1 MIRITRLKVAGFKN
15 IQNQTFDF
23 TNHNGLTLL
32 IGNNGSGKSNVL
44 EFISDVFKNV
54 FAGETDFKS
63 NFEIEWEA
71 DGNANKLKHYNG
83 HVTEERNGQAASVN
97 NTMDYPK
104 RIVAIY
110 SGESERLWSKFYKPC
125 YDTFISNINQNQQQG
140 ALSVNTVFPRMLY
153 LNRFYWDVALLSLLC
168 SSSQD
173 IQDFLRDGIGIQQVD
188 KITFKFK
195 ERQQY
200 ANFAVSPVLHFVH
213 MIDGKTE
220 YTLDEFKQILDG
232 NNIDAQQLFEYLYI
246 AFSPKNSKIIES
258 VKVRFNTGL
267 FIDDMS
273 EGLKKRLLVRA
284 ALELA
289 GHEDTLYL
297 LDEPD
302 AHVHIDNKVRIIE
315 TIKQFRQHRHIF
327 VTTHSPSVCKDVDAQ
342 SIILMN
348 EGSPEAVNNQ
358 LEAGK
363 KLTTDVVLINMLF
376 TNKHLILTEGKTDIQ
391 YIQKAVSLFAANYP
405 TLAGAVEFVE
415 LSGTDGNADLDF
427 MSKISPVAGRKIIR
441 LVDRDEAGLTC
452 ARTILAKPNWAK
464 TNFTAAVDVPGMQNT
479 KVIMLPVKAGRS
491 NGNDFIIEDYFKEDK
506 IRELTKN
513 YIDSEFQGKNFKGFP
528 AVRDKLKSEMLPA
541 FCQEAEDADME
552 DFRVLLDLL
561 ENTLTA

>member
-1 MIRITRLKVAGFKN
+1 MIRITRMKIVGFKN
-15 IQNQTFDF
+15 IQNQTFDLA
-23 TNHNGLTLL
+23 NHNGLTLL

-44 EFISDVFKNV
+44 EFISDVFKNL
-54 FAGETDFKS
+54 FNGETDFKS

-71 DGNANKLKHYNG
+71 DGNANKVKFYNG
-83 HVTEERNGQAASVN
+83 HLTAERNGSSASVN
-97 NTMDYPK
+97 NTMDFPK
-104 RIVAIY
+104 RVVAIY
-110 SGESERLWSKFYKPC
+110 SGESERLWNTFYKPC

-140 ALSVNTVFPRMLY
+140 ALNVNNVFPKLLY

-168 SSSQD
+168 SDSPD
-173 IQDFLRDGIGIQQVD
+173 VQDFLRNGIGIQHVNN
-188 KITFKFK
+188 IIFKFK
-195 ERQQY
+195 DRQQY
-200 ANFAVSPVLHFVH
+200 ANFAVSPVLQFVY
-213 MIDGKTE
+213 MIDGKTT

-232 NNIDAQQLFEYLYI
+232 AAIDAQRLFEYLYI
-246 AFSPKNSKIIES
+246 AFSPKNSKIIENVS
-258 VKVRFNTGL
+258 VTFNTSL
-267 FIDDMS
+267 TIDDMS

-289 GHEDTLYL
+289 GHEDTLFL

-302 AHVHIDNKVRIIE
+302 AHVHVDNKVRIID

-327 VTTHSPSVCKDVDAQ
+327 VTTHSPSVCKDVDPQ

-348 EGSPEAVNNQ
+348 EGKPEAVDNQ

-363 KLTTDVVLINMLF
+363 KLATDVVLINMLF

-415 LSGTDGNADLDF
+415 LSGTDGDTDLDF
-427 MSKISPVAGRKIIR
+427 MGKIAPIPGRKIIR

-452 ARTILAKPNWAK
+452 ARKIVGNINLKCEDFSTARVIPNIA
-464 TNFTAAVDVPGMQNT
+464 NAS
-479 KVIMLPVKAGRS
+479 VIMLPIKAGVAA
-491 NGNDFIIEDYFKEDK
+491 GGDFLIEDYFKEAK
-506 IRELTKN
+506 VKELSKN
-513 YIDSEFQGKNFKGFP
+513 LIDNEYRGKNFKKFP
-528 AVRDKLKSEMLPA
+528 PVKDRLKSDLLPN
-541 FCQEAEDADME
+541 FCQGAGAADME
-552 DFRVLLDLL
+552 DFRTLLDLL

>member
-15 IQNQTFDF
+15 IQHQTFYF
-23 TNHNGLTLL
+23 SNHNGLTLL

-44 EFISDVFKNV
+44 EFISNVFKNL
-54 FAGETDFKS
+54 FRQEADFRS
-63 NFEIEWEA
+63 NFEIEWDA
-71 DGNANKLKHYNG
+71 DGNMNKVKWYNG
-83 HVTEERNGQAASVN
+83 HLTEERNGSAASVN

-104 RIVAIY
+104 RVVAIY
-110 SGESERLWSKFYKPC
+110 SGESERLWTSFYKPC

-140 ALSVNTVFPRMLY
+140 ALNVNTVFPRLLY

-168 SSSQD
+168 SDSPDVQE
-173 IQDFLRDGIGIQQVD
+173 FLRDGVGIQRVEY
-188 KITFKFK
+188 ITFRFK
-195 ERQQY
+195 ERQTY
-200 ANFAVSPVLHFVH
+200 AGFAVSPVLQFVQL
-213 MIDGKTE
+213 IDGKTV
-220 YTLDEFKQILDG
+220 YTLDEFKRILA
-232 NNIDAQQLFEYLYI
+232 DAAIEAKDLFEYLYI

-258 VKVRFNTGL
+258 VQVRFNTDL
-267 FIDDMS
+267 TIDDMS

-289 GHEDTLYL
+289 GYEDTLYL

-302 AHVHIDNKVRIIE
+302 AHVHIDKKISIID

-348 EGSPEAVNNQ
+348 EGKPEAVNNQ

-363 KLTTDVVLINMLF
+363 KLATDVELINMLF

-391 YIQKAVSLFAANYP
+391 YIQKAVSLFAADYP

-415 LSGTDGNADLDF
+415 LSGTDGDADLDF
-427 MSKISPVAGRKIIR
+427 MGKINPVAGRKIIR

-452 ARTILAKPNWAK
+452 SKKLLGNNNLKCED
-464 TNFTAAVDVPGMQNT
+464 FTAARAIPNIANAS
-479 KVIMLPVKAGRS
+479 VIMLPVKAGVA
-491 NGNDFIIEDYFKEDK
+491 GGEFLIEDYFKEAK
-506 IRELTKN
+506 VKELGKN
-513 YIDSEFQGKNFKGFP
+513 YIDTAYNNSSFKKFP
-528 AVRDKLKSEMLPA
+528 PVKTRLKEVLLPA
-541 FCQEAEDADME
+541 FCPTAQAADME
-552 DFRVLLDLL
+552 DFRTLLDLL
-561 ENTLTA
+561 EQTLRA